1 MNINLI
7 IIILIIVVFIFLLL
21 PQLFKNTNTF
31 TTTTKSDTLDEGINT
46 TPNYQT
52 QEDINLGNALA
63 QSNIN
68 YIRNKD
74 IFTTF
79 KYDSFEKI
87 FYNLSSFIDLYFPQ
101 LSDIEH
107 KNFLISYIFLNSSL
121 LENFSEKFKE
131 KYNKNELYYSF
142 INEIIMEN
150 MNLINSKN
158 IIIDSVLNHSNFNN
172 NDEELVEY
180 IKYRLERWIPGFVGE
195 RDYSVD
201 EINKVITIDFGNSF
215 RSGGVTTEIKEE
227 TFNYTI
233 RMINFKG
240 TDYIKNLIKRSINE
254 KKKYN
259 YFFKQRKRITFTN
272 RGGDISIV
280 GLNNIKNNINFKY
293 DKYIKEKQEEF
304 EKDLEE
310 KKYSIEVVNI
320 KQLEFAEEIKQL
332 NINRQVELDAA
343 MKGRQRFRQ
352 ETREYQNQRLLIQ
365 RYFNSELDNLSKSK
379 LKDSDTYS
387 INYFKLS
394 DKHMNTYN
402 FNDTEIINLYI
413 FDNIVSDI
421 KEDFYDR
428 YRLDLDNIQDDLV
441 VLQYYNLHRKII
453 DGYYPN
459 IVEKSEDFI
468 NSDKFKVNYLTYL
481 KELLQQLT
489 DMFKIKNT
497 TNENIHKLNLI
508 GFMIIDSIIFNV
520 NNNECFL
527 FWDYTTQDGF
537 SFYKSYDTELL
548 YSEELDISSNF
559 SDYETYLSTPDD
571 DFTFEFINS
580 SGNKKHIIDEYVLN
594 DFIFYKT
601 LLNKYVQKDTLTLST
616 EDNEVLNTM
625 EMFFTFQKYSTTEF
639 RNLIYDLY
647 NNKANFISVFTLLHY
662 VTDMTANTNI
672 LDNMEN
678 TFDFLQQSPETTTS
692 FDGECNFEKCNRLL
706 GKCKSIIYIY
716 RNNKKGYKK
725 IKKCLE
731 DDYKTRTSGLRSE
744 RRKIRMTIAFSFFG
758 ALFGIILLPFIA
770 GFVVTT
776 IGTISVNPL
785 FLAAV
790 AGGIYGSRAIHQS
803 ISAKYNKKT
812 LGEIINESIKEE
824 NITTFLFD
832 NLILLF
838 FKSEDSNAETTI
850 DNYNF
855 SLGEFNRLQ
864 IIVREIVEI
873 NNESNFKS
881 ILYNIFMNELFN
893 STNIKRN
900 AIITLLWIELLNA
913 KSNYYKEQEYLRHSR
928 LEISKK
934 QELFRQVLNDINNIL
949 DVTCEVDS
957 NGNLIRNSYGLC
969 NISNESGT
977 FKDSNL
983 SLIGRLRSLNNEIDK
998 EKDKYKS
1005 LARLAECC
1013 VNNIENKCKNYCDNF
1028 KNYGSVFHNILAYKK
1043 NNCKYTC
1050 EKYGEHFFKDL
1061 ITVNGQDANTEDITI
1076 NNNGSFKYN
1085 DNTFTEP
1092 ILNKEWIE
1100 PTTLE
1105 DINYCDSN
1113 YKDFRGVLKLVRYRN
1128 CIDKQFY
1135 KRHTGVCINCQDKDY
1150 YDKYGILSVL
1160 KKDRIGRCTLDCNA
1174 NKQPCSSDDINCNNY
1189 SKPFDTLTEEEKLT
1203 FVDYKDVNSLRN
1215 SLNNYINDDPNDR
1228 FNIYKTELSTSFGQD
1243 LQDRQE
1249 EILEELQFESTSKRY
1264 MNKIRKC
1271 TQMCN
1276 KSTYYDKFTTANKG
1290 TRCFEFCKDM
1300 PHTEHI
1306 ESHTIGDSALSS
1318 IMRSLP
1324 SQCDNLCSSSTYNK
1338 RFPVIEKTNCKE
1350 RCLSIV
1356 KKEKVDSVILISE
1369 NLRDYVLTLEGM
1381 QKIRKCTSSCDN
1393 DIYKD
1398 IFGSSKNCFSSC
1410 NSQENNINDI
1420 NYDIRTFTTEELAQM
1435 GDISENTEDVEPFIE
1450 YLTNP
1455 NNQPRTNMGKSRMC
1469 SLFCRIEKVY
1479 KNFRGVINSTKRSE
1493 CRKRCF
1499 NNYDNGFFNK
1509 YVDCNNTCK
1518 KEIYYSKMPS
1528 DTIRGNKLKCN
1539 EFCYSY
1545 NTAQEFKD
1553 VIGKCESDI
1562 SANLHNS
1569 YYGLNDKD
1577 NLRADCLPDY
1587 QNYLENI
1594 RPTLVKKL
1602 ECDSFCSSESNH
1614 YTGNNSKVRDIF
1626 NGTDRQSDCINK
1638 CVSLGGRTD
1647 FSSLFNTAKSNCP
1660 RDNSYY
1666 ASPIR
1671 PYSGIDVDTKVKN
1684 CMNTFIFKRDIYN
1697 KNSQCAVNCAN
1708 KYRYFNNNAF
1718 GGGAEGSSL
1727 AKYSKCLHFCK
1738 DAVNGPSRVNNA
1750 DTIYSSCC
1758 SKKGCGIAL
1767 RREKCRLDKNG
1778 KTYYGHSI

>member
-7 IIILIIVVFIFLLL
+7 IIILIIVVFIFLVL
-21 PQLFKNTNTF
+21 PLLFKNTNKFTT
-31 TTTTKSDTLDEGINT
+31 TTTTKSNTLDEGINT

-52 QEDINLGNALA
+52 QEDINFGNALS

-101 LSDIEH
+101 LSDTEH
-107 KNFLISYIFLNSSL
+107 KNFLVSYIFLNSSL
-121 LENFSEKFKE
+121 LENISEKFEE

-158 IIIDSVLNHSNFNN
+158 IIIDSVLNHSNFSN
-172 NDEELVEY
+172 NDEELIAY
-180 IKYRLERWIPGFVGE
+180 IEYRLERWIPGFVSE

-201 EINKVITIDFGNSF
+201 EINKVITIDFANTF

-227 TFNYTI
+227 MFNYTI
-233 RMINFKG
+233 KLINFKG
-240 TDYIKNLIKRSINE
+240 TEYIKNLIKRSINE

-280 GLNNIKNNINFKY
+280 GLNNIKDNINFKY

-332 NINRQVELDAA
+332 NINRQVELDSAI
-343 MKGRQRFRQ
+343 KGRQRFRQ
-352 ETREYQNQRLLIQ
+352 ETKEYQNQRLLIQ
-365 RYFNSELDNLSKSK
+365 RYFNSELNNLSKKK
-379 LKDSDTYS
+379 LQESDIYS

-394 DKHMNTYN
+394 DKHMNIYN
-402 FNDTEIINLYI
+402 FNDTELMNLYI

-441 VLQYYNLHRKII
+441 ILQYYNLHRKII

-481 KELLQQLT
+481 KELLQSIT
-489 DMFKIKNT
+489 DMFKVKNT

-508 GFMIIDSIIFNV
+508 GFMIIDSIIFNI

-527 FWDYTTQDGF
+527 FWDYTTQNGF

-548 YSEELDISSNF
+548 YSEDLDISNHF
-559 SDYETYLSTPDD
+559 SDYETYLSTPND

-580 SGNKKHIIDEYVLN
+580 SNNKKHIIDEYVLN
-594 DFIFYKT
+594 DFIFYET
-601 LLNKYVQKDTLTLST
+601 LLNKYVQKDSLTLLP

-639 RNLIYDLY
+639 RNVIYDLY
-647 NNKANFISVFTLLHY
+647 NNKANFISIFTLLHY
-662 VTDMTANTNI
+662 VIDMTANTNI

-731 DDYKTRTSGLRSE
+731 DDYKRRTESLRNE
-744 RRKIRMTIAFSFFG
+744 RRNIRMTIAFSFFG
-758 ALFGIILLPFIA
+758 AIIGISLLPLIA
-770 GFVVTT
+770 AYVVT
-776 IGTISVNPL
+776 SVLTMPAL
-785 FLAAV
+785 SV
-790 AGGIYGSRAIHQS
+790 IIAGGIYGSRAIYQS
-803 ISAKYNKKT
+803 ISLKYNKKT
-812 LGEIINESIKEE
+812 ISEIISESIKEE
-824 NITTFLFD
+824 NTTTYLFD

-873 NNESNFKS
+873 NNESDFKS

-913 KSNYYKEQEYLRHSR
+913 KSNYYKEQEYLRHST

-934 QELFRQVLNDINNIL
+934 QELFRTVLNDINNIL

-957 NGNLIRNSYGLC
+957 SGNLIRNSYGLC
-969 NISNESGT
+969 NISDESGT
-977 FKDSNL
+977 FEDSNL

-1005 LARLAECC
+1005 LASLAECC
-1013 VNNIENKCKNYCDNF
+1013 VNNIENKCKNYCNNF
-1028 KNYGSVFHNILAYKK
+1028 KNYDSVFHNILAYKE

-1050 EKYGEHFFKDL
+1050 EKYGEHFFKDT

-1076 NNNGSFKYN
+1076 NKNGSFKFN

-1092 ILNKEWIE
+1092 ILNKEWVE
-1100 PTTLE
+1100 QTTLD
-1105 DINYCDSN
+1105 DINYCDNN

-1135 KRHTGVCINCQDKDY
+1135 KRHTGACINCQDKDY
-1150 YDKYGILSVL
+1150 YDKYGILTVL
-1160 KKDRIGRCTLDCNA
+1160 KKDKIARCALDCNI
-1174 NKQPCSSDDINCNNY
+1174 NKQPCSSDDVNCNNY
-1189 SKPFDTLTEEEKLT
+1189 SKPFETLTDEQKLT
-1203 FVDYKDVNSLRN
+1203 FVDYKDINSLRN
-1215 SLNNYINDDPNDR
+1215 SLNNYTNDNPNDR
-1228 FNIYKTELSTSFGQD
+1228 FNIYKTELSTTFGKD
-1243 LQDRQE
+1243 LQDKQE
-1249 EILEELQFESTSKRY
+1249 EILEELQFESTSNRY
-1264 MNKIRKC
+1264 MNKVKKC
-1271 TQMCN
+1271 THICN

-1306 ESHTIGDSALSS
+1306 ESHTNDSVLTN
-1318 IMRSLP
+1318 IMSSLP
-1324 SQCDNLCSSSTYNK
+1324 SQCDNLCSSSIYNK
-1338 RFPVIEKTNCKE
+1338 QFPAIEKTNCKE
-1350 RCLSIV
+1350 KCLSIV
-1356 KKEKVDSVILISE
+1356 KEEKDDNILISE
-1369 NLRDYVLTLEGM
+1369 TLTNYVLTLKGM
-1381 QKIRKCTSSCDN
+1381 QKIRKCTSTCDISTYS
-1393 DIYKD
+1393 DV
-1398 IFGSSKNCFSSC
+1398 FGSSNNCFKSC
-1410 NSQENNINDI
+1410 NSEENRINDI
-1420 NYDIRTFTTEELAQM
+1420 NYDTRDFSTEEKVQM
-1435 GDISENTEDVEPFIE
+1435 GDISESTEDVEPFITF
-1450 YLTNP
+1450 LTNQ
-1455 NNQPRTNMGKSRMC
+1455 NNKPRTNIGKSRMC
-1469 SLFCRIEKVY
+1469 TLFCGIEKVY
-1479 KNFRGVINSTKRSE
+1479 KNFRGVLNSTKRSE

-1518 KEIYYSKMPS
+1518 KEINYSKMPS

-1545 NTAQEFKD
+1545 NTAQEFEN

-1562 SANLHNS
+1562 NTELLHKS
-1569 YYGLNDKD
+1569 YAGLNDKD
-1577 NLRADCLPDY
+1577 NLRGDCLPDY
-1587 QNYLENI
+1587 ENYLENI
-1594 RPTLVKKL
+1594 RPTLVRKK
-1602 ECDSFCSSESNH
+1602 ECNYECEKSTTYKKIDGDIPSTQKSRCIDYCNANHNISGNGLTDFINLCNYCNTTCNTYQDFYIGINKLNRCRSDCYSNNTNFKDSILPVLKERKECESICSSF
-1614 YTGNNSKVRDIF
+1614 Y
-1626 NGTDRQSDCINK
+1626 
-1638 CVSLGGRTD
+1638 
-1647 FSSLFNTAKSNCP
+1647 
-1660 RDNSYY
+1660 
-1666 ASPIR
+1666 
-1671 PYSGIDVDTKVKN
+1671 
-1684 CMNTFIFKRDIYN
+1684 
-1697 KNSQCAVNCAN
+1697 
-1708 KYRYFNNNAF
+1708 
-1718 GGGAEGSSL
+1718 
-1727 AKYSKCLHFCK
+1727 
-1738 DAVNGPSRVNNA
+1738 
-1750 DTIYSSCC
+1750 
-1758 SKKGCGIAL
+1758 
-1767 RREKCRLDKNG
+1767 KNG
-1778 KTYYGHSI
+1778 FDASEFTNCNYFCGNKGINQTKNIWRIREQCKKTKIGCKFDKYGKNRHGYYYQSTNQDFLQKWCSSNTC